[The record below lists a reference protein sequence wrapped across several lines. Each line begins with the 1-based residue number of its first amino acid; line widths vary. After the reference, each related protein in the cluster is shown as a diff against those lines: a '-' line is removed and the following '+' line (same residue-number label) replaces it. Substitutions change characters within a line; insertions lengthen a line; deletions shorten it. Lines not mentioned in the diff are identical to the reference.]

1 MAETKTTVAYSV
13 KAHLKDASD
22 KEVTA
27 SYSGVKND
35 VVLADIKAVADALI
49 AATAQ
54 IQEAPVSAVSGDII
68 KVETIITSEEFAA

>member
-13 KAHLKDASD
+13 KAHLKDTND

-27 SYSGVKND
+27 SYSGVKET
-35 VVLADIKAVADALI
+35 VALADIKAVADAII

-54 IQEAPVSAVSGDII
+54 ISEAPVTTVSGDII
-68 KVETIITSEEFAA
+68 KVETTITSEEFAA